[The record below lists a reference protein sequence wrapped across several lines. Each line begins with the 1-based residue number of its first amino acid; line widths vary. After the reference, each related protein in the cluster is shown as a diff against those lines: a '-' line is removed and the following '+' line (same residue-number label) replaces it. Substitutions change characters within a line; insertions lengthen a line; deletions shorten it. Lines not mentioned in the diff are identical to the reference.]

1 MIPKIAP
8 WKKTVVEQ
16 MEEVVRKGGVLAV
29 IDVHGV
35 PAGVMLDMR
44 ANLRENMDIVVGKKT
59 LMKLVWDK
67 SGLKID
73 DLEKLFGDAVQPALV
88 QTNNYSSFELFKE
101 LKKTEAGRAAKPGDI
116 APEDIIVEKHDTGMA
131 PGPIVGELNT
141 VGIPA
146 KIMKG
151 SVHIQKQVTVLNEGE
166 TFEGDLGM
174 LLSKLGINPI
184 ITGLRL
190 TGTLEN
196 NVVFSPDVLD
206 IDYDGFRQKLIS
218 GAAGVFNL
226 ACNISWLTPTTMP
239 TLIAKAASE
248 SLSVA
253 IEAKITN
260 SKTIEILLAK
270 ANASALGIA
279 SQLDAEAID
288 EDIAALL
295 GAAAQVA
302 STSDEQSS
310 SEDTNEEA
318 EEESEEEEEEASF
331 GGLGDLFG

>member
-8 WKKTVVEQ
+8 WKKPVVEGI
-16 MEEVVRKGGVLAV
+16 EEVVSKGGVLAV

-35 PAGVMLDMR
+35 PAGVMLGIR
-44 ANLRENMDIVVGKKT
+44 ADLREKMNIIVAKKT
-59 LMKLVWDK
+59 LFRLVWNK
-67 SGLKID
+67 LGLNID
-73 DLEKLFGDAVQPALV
+73 DLETLFGNDVQPAIV
-88 QTNNYSSFELFKE
+88 QTNDYSSFDLFRE

-116 APEDIIVEKHDTGMA
+116 APEDIIVEKQDTGMA

-151 SVHIQKQVTVLNEGE
+151 SVHIQKNVTVLNEGE

-196 NVVFSPDVLD
+196 EVVFSPDVLD

-218 GAAGVFNL
+218 GAAGSFNL
-226 ACNISWLTPTTMP
+226 ACNISWFTSTTMP
-239 TLIAKAASE
+239 TLIPKASGEA
-248 SLSVA
+248 LALA

-295 GAAAQVA
+295 GAAAESA
-302 STSDEQSS
+302 SS
-310 SEDTNEEA
+310 SEEQGSSDDGEEVA
-318 EEESEEEEEEASF
+318 EEESEEEEEDASF
-331 GGLGDLFG
+331 DGLGDLFG

>member
-16 MEEVVRKGGVLAV
+16 MEDVVRKGGVLAV

-35 PAGVMLDMR
+35 PAGVMLGIR
-44 ANLRENMDIVVGKKT
+44 ADLRENMEIIVAKKT
-59 LMKLVWDK
+59 LMKLVWNK
-67 SGLKID
+67 VGLNSD
-73 DLEKLFGDAVQPALV
+73 DLDTLFGNAVQPAIV
-88 QTNNYSSFELFKE
+88 QTNNYSSFELFRE
-101 LKKTEAGRAAKPGDI
+101 LKKTEAGRAAKPGDV
-116 APEDIIVEKHDTGMA
+116 APEDIIVEKQDTGMA

-151 SVHIQKQVTVLNEGE
+151 SVHIQKQVTVLNKGD
-166 TFEGDLGM
+166 TFDGDLGM

-196 NVVFSPDVLD
+196 DVVFNPDVLD
-206 IDYDGFRQKLIS
+206 IDYDVFRQKLIS
-218 GAAGVFNL
+218 GAAGAFNL
-226 ACNISWLTPTTMP
+226 ACNISWFTPITMP

-295 GAAAQVA
+295 GAAAEVA
-302 STSDEQSS
+302 STSEELSS

-318 EEESEEEEEEASF
+318 HYSQMWGEDWRS
-331 GGLGDLFG
+331 LLQLRLFIK

>member
-16 MEEVVRKGGVLAV
+16 MEEVVQKGGVLAV

-35 PAGVMLDMR
+35 PAGVMLGIR
-44 ANLRENMDIVVGKKT
+44 ADLRENMEIIVAKKT
-59 LMKLVWDK
+59 LMKLVWNK
-67 SGLKID
+67 VGLNSD
-73 DLEKLFGDAVQPALV
+73 DLDILFGNAVQPAIV
-88 QTNNYSSFELFKE
+88 QTNNYSSFELFRE
-101 LKKTEAGRAAKPGDI
+101 LKKTEAGRAAKPGDV
-116 APEDIIVEKHDTGMA
+116 APEDIIVEKQDTGMA

-151 SVHIQKQVTVLNEGE
+151 SVHIQKQVTVLNKGD

-184 ITGLRL
+184 VTGLRL

-196 NVVFSPDVLD
+196 DVVFNPDVLD
-206 IDYDGFRQKLIS
+206 IDYDVFRQKLIS
-218 GAAGVFNL
+218 GAAGAFNL
-226 ACNISWLTPTTMP
+226 ACNISWFTPTTMP

-295 GAAAQVA
+295 GAAAEVA
-302 STSDEQSS
+302 STSEELSS

-318 EEESEEEEEEASF
+318 EEESDEEEEEASF